1 MQGHSAPGREFS
13 LNQEEIIIGRDPS
26 THLVTPSPA
35 ISRHHARLCVQGR
48 QYLVEVLEQ
57 Q

>member
-26 THLVTPSPA
+26 AHLVTPSPA
-35 ISRHHARLCVQGR
+35 ISHHHARPFAQGG
-48 QYLVEVLEQ
+48 
-57 Q
+57 